1 MHPSV
6 PCDILLDRTRKEIYG
21 GILVSYTAR
30 CHAVLACFFASYGR
44 PASTSPQKSRQERRQ
59 PSRSRAASYQARNR
73 PPKHRFLVN
82 NNHKKPR
89 RSYNGHERE

>member
-30 CHAVLACFFASYGR
+30 CRAGLLFCVL
-44 PASTSPQKSRQERRQ
+44 
-59 PSRSRAASYQARNR
+59 R
-73 PPKHRFLVN
+73 PPCVHVATEISTRAQTAVALSRCVFPGE
-82 NNHKKPR
+82 KPP
-89 RSYNGHERE
+89 S

>member
-44 PASTSPQKSRQERRQ
+44 PCVHVATEISTRAQTAVALSRCVFPGEKP
-59 PSRSRAASYQARNR
+59 PS
-73 PPKHRFLVN
+73 
-82 NNHKKPR
+82 
-89 RSYNGHERE
+89 